1 MVRVFGAISYEAHS
15 TLARAMSALGGN
27 SNAGEGGEE
36 PERFNPLPDGA
47 RNPERSAVK
56 QVASGSFA
64 SFFGSQ
70 KEGCERHSN
79 VLTKELLG
87 GMPRG
92 GAGGQV
98 LSGAL
103 GQGCQRVLAD
113 VRGPWQRGRTQGRR
127 STAGYGLRPPGAR
140 GMIESLQTE
149 VGLELDP
156 RGNAKAVTEG
166 AGAYRTSVPGVFA
179 AGDMRRGQSLVMWA
193 IREGRQCARAVD
205 EWLMGR
211 LDLPR

>member
-70 KEGCERHSN
+70 KEGCERHWN

-87 GMPRG
+87 GCP
-92 GAGGQV
+92 GAVRAVKYCLVRWGKDA
-98 LSGAL
+98 SGCWQMSEVPGSEAEL
-103 GQGCQRVLAD
+103 KAD
-113 VRGPWQRGRTQGRR
+113 VVLLAMGFVHP
-127 STAGYGLRPPGAR
+127 
-140 GMIESLQTE
+140 
-149 VGLELDP
+149 VH
-156 RGNAKAVTEG
+156 
-166 AGAYRTSVPGVFA
+166 A
-179 AGDMRRGQSLVMWA
+179 A
-193 IREGRQCARAVD
+193 
-205 EWLMGR
+205 
-211 LDLPR
+211 